1 MLPFLR
7 EQGTDDS
14 LTQKSSKNSGKSP
27 DDNTQ
32 TAQEQ
37 QYIAVSS
44 RGKNA
49 RKSTLMLV
57 ILFAIGLV
65 CLWFMIKKS
74 SPQKA
79 SAQPAGTEESQIES
93 AITRLTGVKSE
104 MFSRMDEILKK
115 FYEFSDV
122 LQVDTKELIK
132 NPFELELFLAN
143 LRAKLATEE
152 KTPIIGAEILMQQQ
166 IAEAIKGIKLLS
178 IMQSESDDGRKESCC
193 MIDYKV
199 LHEQDSIRG
208 FKVSQIG
215 NNFVKLRWMPTDN
228 AERSVNQLELPEIV
242 LKLSE

>member
-7 EQGTDDS
+7 EQGIGDL
-14 LTQKSSKNSGKSP
+14 LTQKPSKNSGKSP

-152 KTPIIGAEILMQQQ
+152 KTPIISAEILIQQQ

-178 IMQSESDDGRKESCC
+178 IIQSDKGSCC

-199 LHEQDSIRG
+199 LYEQDSIRG

-215 NNFVKLRWMPTDN
+215 SNFVKLRWMPTDN
-228 AERSVNQLELPEIV
+228 AERSVNQLEVPEIV

>member
-1 MLPFLR
+1 
-7 EQGTDDS
+7 
-14 LTQKSSKNSGKSP
+14 
-27 DDNTQ
+27 
-32 TAQEQ
+32 
-37 QYIAVSS
+37 
-44 RGKNA
+44 
-49 RKSTLMLV
+49 
-57 ILFAIGLV
+57 
-65 CLWFMIKKS
+65 MIKKS

-79 SAQPAGTEESQIES
+79 SAQSGVTEETQIES

-115 FYEFSDV
+115 FYEFSNV

-152 KTPIIGAEILMQQQ
+152 KTPVISAEILMQQQ

-178 IMQSESDDGRKESCC
+178 IIQSDKGNCC
-193 MIDYKV
+193 MIDYKI
-199 LHEQDSIRG
+199 LYEQDSIRG

-228 AERSVNQLELPEIV
+228 GERPGNQLELPEIV